1 MSKVMLPPFRVLR
14 GHPAVKESQVL
25 DVSDVEDLVPLKVL
39 HDGLNVLNAS
49 ALLS

>member
-1 MSKVMLPPFRVLR
+1 MLPPFRVLC
-14 GHPAVKESQVL
+14 GHPAVQESRLL
-25 DVSDVEDLVPLKVL
+25 DVSDVGGLVPLKVL